1 MKTNQQHFAELF
13 EASGGVLTEEL
24 NKLFD
29 VILVED
35 FNDDP
40 ELMSQFMES
49 LQETDPPAPSP
60 NESQIAMLQETVL
73 QLTELLMG
81 GM

>member
-24 NKLFD
+24 NQLFD
-29 VILVED
+29 VILMED

-40 ELMSQFMES
+40 ELMSKFMES
-49 LQETDPPAPSP
+49 LQETDPPATSP

>member
-1 MKTNQQHFAELF
+1 MTPNQQHFAELF

-40 ELMSQFMES
+40 ELMSRFMES
-49 LQETDPPAPSP
+49 LQEPVPPIPSP